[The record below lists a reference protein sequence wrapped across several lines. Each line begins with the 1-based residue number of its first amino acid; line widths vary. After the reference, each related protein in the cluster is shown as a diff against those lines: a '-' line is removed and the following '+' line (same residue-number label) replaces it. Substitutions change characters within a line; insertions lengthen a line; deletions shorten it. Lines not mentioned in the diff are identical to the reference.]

1 MSTSLVCE
9 ACDTL
14 TMMNYCPK
22 CDTPTVPYEP
32 RGSGTLCVG
41 PPVRR
46 GPSVPLSHHDG
57 EGRCSTRRNSLMSVP
72 AKPPYEALAK
82 RLSPSMERPNQ
93 SPERTETA
101 AELQEQLA
109 KERELMIQ
117 SASDILRITD
127 GFQVA
132 QKKSIRVIDRLYQ
145 ENQELKQK
153 MGMKADSD
161 PQGWRKRF
169 GFPPAQPSSQGQQSS
184 VYPPV
189 PSRGYDRN
197 VTSPMHGENNEDLL
211 DEIERRA
218 RAVER
223 ELDDLLD
230 DLGEAERIASEERG
244 RLSNRMEESQRRS
257 VTSDPSRRSR
267 LVSSYH

>member
-41 PPVRR
+41 PPPARR

-57 EGRCSTRRNSLMSVP
+57 EGRFSTRRNSLMSVP

-93 SPERTETA
+93 SPERPETA

-145 ENQELKQK
+145 ENQDLKRR
-153 MGMKADSD
+153 MGMKSDSD
-161 PQGWRKRF
+161 PQGWRKQF
-169 GFPPAQPSSQGQQSS
+169 GFPPAQPSQNQQSP
-184 VYPPV
+184 VYPAV
-189 PSRGYDRN
+189 SSREPEKTY
-197 VTSPMHGENNEDLL
+197 SPMYADTNEDLL

-218 RAVER
+218 RAVEK